1 MPPYYLRTNQPQKW
15 HALQLNLAMDD
26 DGSNPSPP
34 YDLIILG
41 ASGFTGKYVVRE
53 ALKFLNTPSS
63 PLKSFAVAGRN
74 HSKLLDAL
82 KWAAKPNSPPPSI
95 AILAADTADPVSL
108 RMLCSRTRLVLNCVG
123 PFRLHG
129 GPVVAAC
136 VQAGCDYLDI
146 CGEPEFMERMEFVY
160 HDQAVETGSLV
171 VSACGFD
178 SVPAELGWM
187 FNSKQWVYPAVPNR
201 IEAYLSLESDKNIVA
216 NFGTYQSAVLGVA
229 NVDKLIELRRSRPR
243 RSKPKIPGPYPH
255 KGPLIDYQK
264 EFDLWVIKLPSAD
277 TAVVSRTLEMLTKH
291 PNGFPG
297 CDESDDQIEK
307 RKKFWSMVNPA
318 HFGLK
323 MGSECL
329 IGVFQFI
336 VLGLFVGLLARSS
349 VGRWLLLN
357 FPSFFSLGWF
367 SKKGPSEDEVASASF
382 KMWFV
387 GRGYSDLRTSINVGD
402 KEVDAEIITRIMGP
416 DAGYLTTPIILLQ
429 CALIVLGQRD
439 RLPKGGVL
447 TPGIVF
453 GPMDLQERL
462 QQNGISFD
470 VISRRIGSTK

>member
-34 YDLIILG
+34 YDLVILG

-74 HSKLLDAL
+74 HSKLLDTL

-95 AILAADTADPVSL
+95 AILTADTADPVSL

-216 NFGTYQSAVLGVA
+216 NFGTYESAVLGVA
-229 NVDKLIELRRSRPR
+229 HMDKLIELRRSRPR
-243 RSKPKIPGPYPH
+243 RSKP
-255 KGPLIDYQK
+255 
-264 EFDLWVIKLPSAD
+264 
-277 TAVVSRTLEMLTKH
+277 
-291 PNGFPG
+291 
-297 CDESDDQIEK
+297 
-307 RKKFWSMVNPA
+307 
-318 HFGLK
+318 
-323 MGSECL
+323 
-329 IGVFQFI
+329 
-336 VLGLFVGLLARSS
+336 
-349 VGRWLLLN
+349 
-357 FPSFFSLGWF
+357 
-367 SKKGPSEDEVASASF
+367 KKGPSEDEVASASF